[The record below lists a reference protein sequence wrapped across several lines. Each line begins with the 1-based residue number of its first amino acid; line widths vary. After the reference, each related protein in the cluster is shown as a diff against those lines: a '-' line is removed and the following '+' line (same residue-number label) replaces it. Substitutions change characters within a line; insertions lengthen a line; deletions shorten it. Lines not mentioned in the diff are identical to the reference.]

1 MAVDGPP
8 WAVHSGGPVNVQTHS
23 LEFLEDSF
31 PFIYSVA
38 SFGNPSHVLVE
49 LAFLLF
55 CFPSLC
61 LFMPFLEGFSHNTCV
76 EIFTFFIFERAVL
89 SSGCPMFMLPCSY
102 FVSVTSSLGSLRIL

>member
-1 MAVDGPP
+1 M
-8 WAVHSGGPVNVQTHS
+8 QTHS

-76 EIFTFFIFERAVL
+76 EIFTFFIFERCSVL
-89 SSGCPMFMLPCSY
+89 RVSY
-102 FVSVTSSLGSLRIL
+102 VYVALFLFCECNLFSWLSEDIIVVYLF